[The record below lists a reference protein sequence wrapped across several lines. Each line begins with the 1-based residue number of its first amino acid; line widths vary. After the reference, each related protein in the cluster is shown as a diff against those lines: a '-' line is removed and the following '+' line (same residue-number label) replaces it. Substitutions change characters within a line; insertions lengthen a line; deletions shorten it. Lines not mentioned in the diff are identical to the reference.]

1 MRRSW
6 KTTASGSGAILVAVG
21 QVLTA
26 TGEGKDWVSALMGA
40 LPAIIAGLGL
50 LAARDNN
57 VTSEEAGAK

>member
-6 KTTASGSGAILVAVG
+6 KTSATGAGAILVAVG

-26 TGEGKDWVSALMGA
+26 TGEGRDWLSALGAA

-50 LAARDNN
+50 LCARDNDK
-57 VTSEEAGAK
+57 TSEQVGAK